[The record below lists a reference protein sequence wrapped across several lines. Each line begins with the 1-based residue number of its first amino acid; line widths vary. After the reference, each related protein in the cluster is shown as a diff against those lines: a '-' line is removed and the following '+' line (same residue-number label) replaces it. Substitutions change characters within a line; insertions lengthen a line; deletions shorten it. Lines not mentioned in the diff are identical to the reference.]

1 MRKNFREEE
10 YYTYSYP
17 RSTWIKTDHVFTKES
32 YNFPQNMDAVQYS
45 RLYIGATGVNSNLPL
60 GSSFVMA
67 YRKYNEP
74 YLTRTKDSTSIF
86 LTPAK
91 LSEDGFRKLRYY
103 ITPRSI

>member
-17 RSTWIKTDHVFTKES
+17 RNTGIKTAHVFTKDS
-32 YNFPQNMDAVQYS
+32 YHFPQNMDAVQYS
-45 RLYIGATGVNSNLPL
+45 KLYIGVSSNLPL
-60 GSSFVMA
+60 GSSFIMA

-74 YLTRTKDSTSIF
+74 YHIRTKDSSLIF
-86 LTPAK
+86 LTPAN
-91 LSEDGFRKLRYY
+91 LSDDGFRKLRYY

>member
-17 RSTWIKTDHVFTKES
+17 RNSWLKTAHAYTKDS
-32 YNFPQNMDAVQYS
+32 YHFPQNMDAVQYDK
-45 RLYIGATGVNSNLPL
+45 LNSNNFLTL
-60 GSSFVMA
+60 HGRHVMA

-74 YLTRTKDSTSIF
+74 YHLRTKDSSLIF
-86 LTPAK
+86 LTPAN

-103 ITPRSI
+103 ITPRRI

>member
-32 YNFPQNMDAVQYS
+32 YNFPQNMNDAQYDK
-45 RLYIGATGVNSNLPL
+45 LNSNNFLTL
-60 GSSFVMA
+60 HGRHVLT
-67 YRKYNEP
+67 YRKYNAP
-74 YLTRTKDSTSIF
+74 YLISTKNSSLIF
-86 LTPAK
+86 MLPAK